1 MDKHTQNPVRRDAR
15 HTPRHRVQHL
25 FNNFVFNSNRKAFK
39 IKVMGWFKANFRQAL
54 ILAVIVAM
62 MSLGSSILFKGWV
75 SKEDKLKSAASIDYV
90 DKQNCKQD
98 EVIQEHHVLI
108 DNLEKSKVDKVDLQA
123 TNLKIDKIY
132 EWIMNN
138 PVQK

>member
-1 MDKHTQNPVRRDAR
+1 ME
-15 HTPRHRVQHL
+15 
-25 FNNFVFNSNRKAFK
+25 
-39 IKVMGWFKANFRQAL
+39 WFKTNFRQAL

-62 MSLGSSILFKGWV
+62 MSLGSSFMFRGWTA
-75 SKEDKLKSAASIDYV
+75 KDDKIKSAATVEYV

-98 EVIQEHHVLI
+98 EVIKEQDDKI

-138 PVQK
+138 PVKK